1 MLTAMK
7 ALNFTQWKRFQPAS
21 MRSRQF
27 PPVQTLLTAMDLMS
41 LPCWWRNVL
50 PSRSRSR
57 PTQPSLFFYHYNTN
71 NVQIFNIFLLIF
83 KPITTR
89 ISFPLNYIVSNSSA
103 TCTPTVATK
112 PVSSSAVFPTEVPP
126 LQQYPIQQYFP
137 TPVSLYSSI
146 PCSSFPPVQTMLT
159 AMDTLLA
166 VDTLPMMVAS

>member
-7 ALNFTQWKRFQPAS
+7 AENLTQWKRFQPAS

-41 LPCWWRNVL
+41 LPCWWRNML

-71 NVQIFNIFLLIF
+71 NIQIFNIFLLIF

-89 ISFPLNYIVSNSSA
+89 ISFPLNYILSNSSA
-103 TCTPTVATK
+103 TCTPTVATE
-112 PVSSSAVFPTEVPP
+112 PVSSSAVFPTAVPP
-126 LQQYPIQQYFP
+126 LQQYPIQQYSS
-137 TPVSLYSSI
+137 TASI
-146 PCSSFPPVQTMLT
+146 PQQQYPSTATSLEAVFPLYRIC
-159 AMDTLLA
+159 
-166 VDTLPMMVAS
+166 

>member
-7 ALNFTQWKRFQPAS
+7 AENLTQWKRFQPAS

-41 LPCWWRNVL
+41 LPCWWRNML

-71 NVQIFNIFLLIF
+71 NIQIFNIFLLIF

-89 ISFPLNYIVSNSSA
+89 ISFPLNYILSNSSA
-103 TCTPTVATK
+103 TCTPTVATE
-112 PVSSSAVFPTEVPP
+112 PVSSSALSHTAV
-126 LQQYPIQQYFP
+126 L
-137 TPVSLYSSI
+137 LYSSI
-146 PCSSFPPVQTMLT
+146 PCSSSPPVQTMLT